1 MYKCKNSHVS
11 QLNSGVHVSG
21 SLVFT
26 YVQTAPVL
34 CSVCLGVHVGVQL
47 LVRMWN
53 LLFDRYQVMNFKI
66 LHFFDTQTYVTFSM
80 RKTCSR
86 PRSLGWLCWL
96 VQESKVLGTVLAARR

>member
-34 CSVCLGVHVGVQL
+34 CSVCLAVHVGVQL
-47 LVRMWN
+47 LV
-53 LLFDRYQVMNFKI
+53 
-66 LHFFDTQTYVTFSM
+66 
-80 RKTCSR
+80 
-86 PRSLGWLCWL
+86 
-96 VQESKVLGTVLAARR
+96 